1 VTVPHV
7 TFADAE
13 QVRAGTRLTLPGA
26 GEVEVLLSADAI
38 ATRVRELGAQVARE
52 YAGRN
57 PLFVSIL
64 KGGIVFLSDLIRS
77 VSTPHEIDFLAVTS
91 YGART
96 TSSGR
101 VRLLHDLSAEVRGRD
116 VLLVEDIVD
125 TGRTL
130 RYLLDYLELRGPATL
145 RVCALLLKP
154 TADPPAVE
162 PDIVG
167 FHIPNRFVIGYGMDL
182 AGQHRNLPFIAA
194 LSGNSDLGP
203 LGDSRTSE

>member
-1 VTVPHV
+1 V
-7 TFADAE
+7 
-13 QVRAGTRLTLPGA
+13 PGA
-26 GEVEVLLSADAI
+26 GEVEVLFSADQI
-38 ATRVRELGAQVARE
+38 AARVHELGTDIARQ
-52 YAGRN
+52 YTGQN

-125 TGRTL
+125 TGLTL
-130 RYLLDYLELRGPATL
+130 RYLLDYLELRGPASL
-145 RVCALLLKP
+145 RVCAFLQKP

-162 PDIVG
+162 PDLVG
-167 FHIPNRFVIGYGMDL
+167 FRIPNRFVIGYGMDL

-194 LSGNSDLGP
+194 LCGNGDPGP
-203 LGDSRTSE
+203 VGQSRTSA

>member
-1 VTVPHV
+1 VTIPEVKDVLP
-7 TFADAE
+7 
-13 QVRAGTRLTLPGA
+13 GTQLMLPGA
-26 GEVEVLLSADAI
+26 VKVEVILSADAI
-38 ATRVRELGAQVARE
+38 ATRVRELGSEISRE

-125 TGRTL
+125 TGLTL

-145 RVCALLLKP
+145 RVCALLQKP

-162 PDIVG
+162 PDLVG
-167 FHIPNRFVIGYGMDL
+167 FRIPNRFVIGYGMDL
-182 AGQHRNLPFIAA
+182 AGQYRNLPFIAA
-194 LSGNSDLGP
+194 VSGNGDLGP
-203 LGDSRTSE
+203 LGHPRTSA